1 LPYYCNY
8 YKTKSMKNKNK
19 KVRHVLGISG
29 GKDSAALAIY
39 MNNNYPDLDIEYYFC
54 DTGKELDETIQ
65 LVKNLEI
72 YLGKK
77 IEPLKA
83 IANNHFEPFDY
94 YLKSVGNFLPS
105 VQARWC
111 TQKLKLEPFE
121 RFVGDDLAISYV
133 GIRGDED
140 REGYISTK
148 PNIQSVF
155 PFRKNIWSIE
165 ILTNFFK
172 NENIPSQLNLYND
185 IVENSIFE
193 RIKEVM
199 EIPKDSKFTL
209 SKKLN
214 ALLDIDSTAFNKV
227 VFAYLKDKNYPISH
241 LSDFSLLNH
250 EDSLNR
256 DDIFKILRESGVGVP
271 AYYEKVQFTVDGQT
285 GEYARSRSGC
295 YFCFFQQRIEWI
307 WLYEQHPDKFKL
319 AMEYEKDGYTWIQG
333 ERLEDLIKPER
344 IRQIKLDAINKN
356 KKNAAAKKSP
366 YLIDRIIDAESV
378 VCANCF
384 I

>member
-1 LPYYCNY
+1 MSDNI
-8 YKTKSMKNKNK
+8 K

-39 MNNNYPDLDIEYYFC
+39 LHKNYPDIDIEYYFC
-54 DTGKELDETIQ
+54 DTGKELKETIQ
-65 LVKNLEI
+65 LVKNIEV

-77 IEPLKA
+77 IHLLKA
-83 IANNHFEPFDY
+83 NINDSFEPFDY

-121 RFVGDDLAISYV
+121 KFIGDDLAISYV

-148 PNIQSVF
+148 QNIQSVF
-155 PFRKNIWSIE
+155 PFRRNIWSIE
-165 ILTNFFK
+165 ILMKFFQ
-172 NENIPSQLNLYND
+172 NENINTHISLYREIAD
-185 IVENSIFE
+185 INIYNRAYEILE
-193 RIKEVM
+193 R
-199 EIPKDSKFTL
+199 PRDNKFTL

-214 ALLDIDSTAFNKV
+214 SLLDIDATIFNKV
-227 VFAYLKDKNYPISH
+227 LFSFFKDKNYPMSYLH
-241 LSDFSLLNH
+241 NFSLLNH
-250 EDSLNR
+250 EDNLVR
-256 DDIFKILRESGVGVP
+256 EDIFKILEESGVGVP
-271 AYYEKVQFTVDGQT
+271 SYYNKKTFTVDGLV

-307 WLYEQHPDKFKL
+307 WLYEQHPDLFKK
-319 AMEYEKDGYTWIQG
+319 AIAYEKDGYTWIQG
-333 ERLEDLIKPER
+333 ESLEELVKPER
-344 IRQIKLDAINKN
+344 IRQIKLDAMKRNEKN
-356 KKNAAAKKSP
+356 SNKKSP
-366 YLIDRIIDAESV
+366 YLIDIMMDAENDL
-378 VCANCF
+378 CGNCF

>member
-1 LPYYCNY
+1 MEN
-8 YKTKSMKNKNK
+8 NNK

-39 MNNNYPDLDIEYYFC
+39 LNKKYPDLNIEYYFT
-54 DTGKELDETIQ
+54 DTGKELQETLD
-65 LVKNLEI
+65 LVNRIEN
-72 YLGKK
+72 YLGKEIK
-77 IEPLKA
+77 RLKA
-83 IANNHFEPFDY
+83 TNNPHFEPFDY

-105 VQARWC
+105 VQSRWC

-121 RFVGDDLAISYV
+121 KFVGNDLAISYV

-148 PNIQSVF
+148 PNIQSIF

-165 ILTNFFK
+165 ILSNFFK
-172 NENIPSQLNLYND
+172 NENIELHLDLYQ
-185 IVENSIFE
+185 SIADKVVFS
-193 RIKEVM
+193 RAKEVL
-199 EIPKDSKFTL
+199 EIPRDNKFTL

-214 ALLDIDSTAFNKV
+214 ALLDIDSSTFNKV
-227 VFAYLKDKNYPISH
+227 MFTFLKDKNYPVSH
-241 LSDFSLLNH
+241 LDDFSLLDH
-250 EDSLNR
+250 EDNLNR
-256 DDIFKILRESGVGVP
+256 DDIFKLLRESGVGVP
-271 AYYEKVQFTVDGQT
+271 AYYEKMPFTVDGQI

-307 WLYEQHPDKFKL
+307 WLYEQHPDLFKK
-319 AMEYEKDGYTWIQG
+319 ATEYEKDGYTWIQG

-344 IRQIKLDAINKN
+344 IRQIKLDAIKRNEKS
-356 KKNAAAKKSP
+356 AATRKSP
-366 YLIDRIIDAESV
+366 YLMDMLIDAENI